1 MRGIVRDE
9 IEDDFEWDPAKC
21 ARNIERH
28 AIDFADAAGIWSGMV
43 LQLRSDRDGEE
54 RHVAYGRMEGRLIA
68 VVWTPRAGRRR
79 IISVR
84 RANRHERD
92 LFAAALA
99 GHAQDRD

>member
-1 MRGIVRDE
+1 MRDE
-9 IEDDFEWDPAKC
+9 IEDGFEWDPAKC

-68 VVWTPRAGRRR
+68 VVWAPRAGRRR
-79 IISVR
+79 IISAR
-84 RANRHERD
+84 RANRHERT
-92 LFAAALA
+92 LFAEALA
-99 GHAQDRD
+99 GRAQDRDRD